1 MKVNLKKI
9 REELAKRCKAGP
21 PSNYQDLWLTM
32 NNLLRDFETE
42 LRQPVN
48 LHELSKHYINEKN
61 YAWSRGS
68 KEDLKSSEEFDEI
81 TAYILGFIDGY
92 LHLKNEILGEE
103 ASE

>member
-1 MKVNLKKI
+1 MKVTLKD
-9 REELAKRCKAGP
+9 LKRCAEDEMATAT
-21 PSNYQDLWLTM
+21 YQAICE
-32 NNLLRDFETE
+32 FETE

-48 LHELSKHYINEKN
+48 LHELSKHYINKKN
-61 YAWSRGS
+61 YAWTRGS